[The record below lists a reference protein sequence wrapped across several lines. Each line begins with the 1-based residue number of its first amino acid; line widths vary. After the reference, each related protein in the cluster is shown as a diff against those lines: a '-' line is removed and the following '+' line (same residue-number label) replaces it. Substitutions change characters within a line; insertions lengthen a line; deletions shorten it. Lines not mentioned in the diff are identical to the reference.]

1 MIKKMTT
8 IRLVADKEKE
18 QMHDNPLFPC
28 SIYCIDWKKGGI
40 QSLPWHWHRELEFM
54 FVASGSA
61 LVEYAGKQSVL
72 QAGDGFFCN
81 SRVLHKYKLHGE
93 RCQLYCV
100 VFDEK
105 FISGGI
111 ANVIFKKYVQ
121 PIVTDE
127 LFPGTYL
134 HTAIKRERD
143 AIINIRKAFEAA
155 QKEIFGYELDLRYHI
170 GKALA
175 ILSDHPTA
183 SKIGYTTPQ
192 MERIKIMVDYIHGH
206 YGEQLSVEELAEQ
219 AGISEREAQRCFQ
232 SIFNMSPRQYIQNY
246 RLQVAEEM
254 LVESNDSI
262 LSIGM
267 ACGYYNP
274 SHFSK
279 AFRLYRGCSPHVF
292 RKQNSY
298 SEDKG

>member
-8 IRLVADKEKE
+8 IRIMADKEKE

-28 SIYCIDWKKGGI
+28 SSYCIEWNRGGI

-54 FVASGSA
+54 YVASGRA
-61 LVEYAGKQSVL
+61 VVEYAGKRAIVE
-72 QAGDGFFCN
+72 AGNGFFCN
-81 SRVLHKYKLHGE
+81 SRVLHRYALDGE
-93 RCQLYCV
+93 RCQLYCIL
-100 VFDEK
+100 FDEK

-111 ANVIFKKYVQ
+111 ANVIYKKYVK

-127 LFPGTYL
+127 MFSGKYL
-134 HTAIKRERD
+134 HTDVKRERD
-143 AIINIRKAFEAA
+143 VIINIRRAFIAA
-155 QKEIFGYELDLRYHI
+155 QKEIFGFELDLRYNI

-183 SKIGYTTPQ
+183 SRIGYTTPQ
-192 MERIKIMVDYIHGH
+192 MERIKVMLDYIHGH
-206 YGEQLSVEELAEQ
+206 YSEQISVEELAAQ

-254 LVESNDSI
+254 LLESNESI

-279 AFRLYRGCSPHVF
+279 AFRLYRGCSPHAF
-292 RKQNSY
+292 RKQNS
-298 SEDKG
+298 